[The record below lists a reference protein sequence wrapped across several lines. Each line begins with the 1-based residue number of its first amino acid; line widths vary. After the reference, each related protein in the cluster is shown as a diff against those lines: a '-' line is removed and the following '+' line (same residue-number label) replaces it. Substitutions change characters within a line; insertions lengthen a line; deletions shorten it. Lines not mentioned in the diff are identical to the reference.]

1 MTRWDAEAAVVGLGA
16 WGASALWRLAARGV
30 DVLGFDQTAVGRGGD
45 SRQAGS
51 TMFRLS
57 CSEQPGLVALARRSR
72 ELWAELEDTARTQLF
87 VPSGGL
93 VVGPQDGPTA
103 GGALRTARDHD
114 IDVRTFSARALRFQ
128 YPRHTGVPDHHI
140 GVWEPSAGLLRPE
153 AAVHAAVSAARA
165 AGARVFEYSRITAID
180 FVPGGVVLRSAQRD
194 IRVRQVVVTA
204 GPWLSSLVPDVALET
219 YRAPVT
225 WFRPLEPDAG
235 FSSEEFPVFVREF
248 DDGRVLHGS
257 GSEGDQDIRLS
268 LEDHGTAAKPTD
280 PDDVDPAVRYED
292 WSALAKLLPA
302 KLPGLRRLPAR
313 AAASWTTRTPDAPF
327 VLGTPDGDSRLMV
340 AGGSG
345 ARGLQ
350 HSTGIGDALADLLL
364 GAGTGDGPD
373 VVARGWPSL
382 STAVRG

>member
-1 MTRWDAEAAVVGLGA
+1 MTRWDAEAAVVGLGS

-30 DVLGFDQTAVGRGGD
+30 DVFGFDQSAVGRDAD
-45 SRQAGS
+45 SRQPGS

-57 CSEQPGLVALARRSR
+57 RSEHPGLVALARRSR
-72 ELWAELEDTARTQLF
+72 ELWAELEDAARTRLF

-153 AAVHAAVSAARA
+153 AALHAAVGAART
-165 AGARVFEYSRITAID
+165 AGARVFEYTRITAID
-180 FVPGGVVLRSAQRD
+180 LVPGGVVLRSAQRD
-194 IRVRQVVVTA
+194 VRVRRVAVTA
-204 GPWLSSLVPDVALET
+204 GPWLSRLVPEVPLET

-225 WFRPLEPDAG
+225 WFRPLEADAG
-235 FSSEEFPVFVREF
+235 FAPEEFPVFVREF

-257 GSEGDQDIRLS
+257 GAEGDQDIRLS
-268 LEDHGTAAKPTD
+268 LEDRGVAKPTD
-280 PDDVDPAVRYED
+280 PDDVDPAVLYED
-292 WSALAKLLPA
+292 WSGLAKLLPA
-302 KLPGLRRLPAR
+302 KVPGLHPLPAR
-313 AAASWTTRTPDAPF
+313 TATSRTTRTPGAPF
-327 VLGTPDGDSRLMV
+327 VLGSPAGDPRLVV

-364 GAGTGDGPD
+364 GAGAGTGAGAVPD
-373 VVARGWPSL
+373 AAAIGGLR
-382 STAVRG
+382 